1 MDLGLF
7 KRKKIVFWLWIV
19 LPLVVIVG
27 IHFSV
32 YTYCQHIAET
42 VQTRRALALLLPD
55 LDSALSLSEAE
66 ISRFSEISGTASEV
80 RAAVNTRISAVS
92 AECGL
97 VVNSL
102 RITSE
107 LTKDPLQKLEVS
119 MDGEGG
125 LLAVMKFMNRLQ
137 SPELLISL
145 VNANLRIAKFE
156 PNVVYNYDFEFEI
169 SFVQKVAEDGL

>member
-7 KRKKIVFWLWIV
+7 RRKKIVFWLWIV
-19 LPLVVIVG
+19 LPVFVIVG

-32 YTYCQHIAET
+32 CRYCRHAAES
-42 VQTRRALALLLPD
+42 VQQRQALALLLPD
-55 LDSALSLSEAE
+55 LDSALALSEAE
-66 ISRFSEISGTASEV
+66 ISKFSEISGSAAEV
-80 RAAVNTRISAVS
+80 QVEINTRISAVS

-107 LTKDPLQKLEVS
+107 STKDPLQKLKVS

-137 SPELLISL
+137 RPELLISL
-145 VNANLRIAKFE
+145 VNTSLRIIKFE
-156 PNVVYNYDFEFEI
+156 PKIVYRFDFDFEV
-169 SFVQKVAEDGL
+169 SFVGNIVGDDS